1 LQALFSTTCGR
12 PTALLATVSRSRH
25 RQKSLKIAQF
35 PRQNRA
41 KQPSLP
47 LWKAW
52 FETADKNL
60 FTLFD
65 SDGTLAPA
73 LEPNRAAAALAQQSK
88 ILPVVAP
95 IHPAQFNPGN
105 TIKWNKA
112 L

>member
-1 LQALFSTTCGR
+1 
-12 PTALLATVSRSRH
+12 LAH
-25 RQKSLKIAQF
+25 
-35 PRQNRA
+35 
-41 KQPSLP
+41 
-47 LWKAW
+47 
-52 FETADKNL
+52 FETPVKNL

-65 SDGTLAPA
+65 GDGTLAPA
-73 LEPNRAAAALAQQSK
+73 LEPNRAAAVLAQQSK